1 MMNVL
6 ITGATSGIGFETALL
21 FATNGAHV
29 WGASRNPIASPSNRI
44 VFRRMDVTNEESV
57 KKSVEEI
64 WNEAVKTTGKGIDVV
79 VHSAGYGI
87 GGSAE
92 DTPIDDAIA
101 QFDTNYFGV
110 LRVNRVLLPRMR
122 AQGSGRVVILGSIAG
137 RISIPFQSHYS
148 ATKFALEAYTE
159 ALRLEGGP
167 FGLTAT
173 IIEAGDTNTA
183 FTANRRLTIDPSSP
197 YHDQALRSIARMA
210 RDEELGYPPTKVA
223 KMIYKVSQMKNPPI
237 RKPVGLSYS
246 LLMLLK
252 RLLPDSLAERIIKA
266 MYMR

>member
-110 LRVNRVLLPRMR
+110 LRVNRFSFPHA
-122 AQGSGRVVILGSIAG
+122 AQGAAGSSSRFDAG

-159 ALRLEGGP
+159 ALRRRRYSALP
-167 FGLTAT
+167 PRLSRRVIRTPHS
-173 IIEAGDTNTA
+173 
-183 FTANRRLTIDPSSP
+183 ANRRLTIDPSS
-197 YHDQALRSIARMA
+197 
-210 RDEELGYPPTKVA
+210 
-223 KMIYKVSQMKNPPI
+223 
-237 RKPVGLSYS
+237 
-246 LLMLLK
+246 
-252 RLLPDSLAERIIKA
+252 LP
-266 MYMR
+266 